1 MILAEAQP
9 TSPTLASLDWAVI
22 TFYAL
27 GMLGVGIYY
36 ARRNRSSDDYL
47 LGGRTMKPWAIG
59 LSLFAT
65 LLSTV
70 SYLAVPSEMIH
81 RGPMILFGI
90 AAYPLIVLIVGWLLI
105 PRIMRFR
112 VTTAYELLEVR
123 LGLGA
128 RLLGSTIFVIMRL
141 LWMAVIIYAT
151 CDKVLVPLTGLDK
164 TATPWVCASMGIV
177 TLIYTSIG
185 GLQAVVWTDVLQTF
199 ILFFGAIAC
208 LVVISFKLGSAT
220 SWIPTQWMN
229 HWQPF
234 QFWPDGSARLSFFDM
249 ALSALIWYVATSG
262 SDQMAVQRYLATRD
276 ATAARRAYII
286 NMGMDVLVLI
296 FCAALGF
303 ALLAYYQH
311 HPEWLRPGET
321 INSAADRLFP
331 RFIVFG
337 LPAGVTGIVVAGLLA
352 AAMSSLSSG
361 MSSVTSVISVDFI
374 NRSRNTALS
383 DAQMLPLAKIISLA
397 VGAATVVLSILFV
410 RQVGGNLLEVGYKV
424 TNFLTAPLF
433 ILFIMALFCPWATGI
448 GAIVGTL
455 IASAVAILVAYW
467 QELTG
472 RSGMAFTWIMPA
484 SLAAGVLTATL
495 TSFIVGARRP
505 MGDQRTAL
513 PASATE
519 VVN

>member
-1 MILAEAQP
+1 MVVAQNMP

-22 TFYAL
+22 GAYAL
-27 GMLGVGIYY
+27 GMLAVGIYY
-36 ARRNRSSDDYL
+36 AYRNQSSDDYL
-47 LGGRTMKPWAIG
+47 LGGRMMKPWAIG

-81 RGPMILFGI
+81 RGPMILFGM

-105 PRIMRFR
+105 PRIMQFR

-123 LGLGA
+123 LGPGA
-128 RLLGSTIFVIMRL
+128 RILGSSIFVIMRL
-141 LWMAVIIYAT
+141 LWMAVIIFAT
-151 CDKVLVPLTGLDK
+151 ADKVLVPLAGLEK
-164 TATPWVCASMGIV
+164 SATPWVCAIMGIV

-220 SWIPTQWMN
+220 SWIPTQWSS

-234 QFWPDGSARLSFFDM
+234 QFWPDGSARLSFVDM
-249 ALSALIWYVATSG
+249 SLSALIWYVATSG
-262 SDQMAVQRYLATRD
+262 SDQMAVQRYLSTRN
-276 ATAARRAYII
+276 ASAARRAYII
-286 NMGMDVLVLI
+286 NMVMDVLVLT

-311 HPEWLRPGET
+311 HPQWLKPGET
-321 INSAADRLFP
+321 ISTAADQLFP

-337 LPAGVTGIVVAGLLA
+337 LPAGLTGIVVAGLLA

-361 MSSVTSVISVDFI
+361 MSSITSVISVDFV
-374 NRSRNTALS
+374 NRMRASAFS
-383 DAQMLPLAKIISLA
+383 DLELLPLAKVVSML
-397 VGAATVVLSILFV
+397 VGAATVILSVLFV

-433 ILFIMALFCPWATGI
+433 ILFIMALFCPWATGS

-455 IASAVAILVAYW
+455 VASAVAILIAYW
-467 QELTG
+467 QELTNRPG
-472 RSGMAFTWIMPA
+472 LAFTWIMPGSLLAGIATGTLA
-484 SLAAGVLTATL
+484 SLIHGEK
-495 TSFIVGARRP
+495 RP
-505 MGDQRTAL
+505 MTVAAQS
-513 PASATE
+513 PAE
-519 VVN
+519 VETNAII